1 MTRRPC
7 IIHLVAGTRPNIIKI
22 APLHKVLCQQDWCSV
37 RLIFIQQHNSPSMT
51 TEIFDDLGISE
62 MVSLDLTATGY
73 GPRMGEIIARYEEL
87 CARDHPDM
95 VVVSGDVDASI
106 ATALAAKRLG
116 IPVVHLEAGLRS
128 GDMLMPEEINR
139 VLIDSI
145 SDLMLSPS
153 EEAMNNLIFG
163 EGKPPEKVEF
173 VGNIMIDSLSSTVK
187 SELRAELLT
196 QYKLTAR
203 SFAVATFH
211 RPSNVDSKKS
221 IEAICDLLLWLAQ
234 RTVVLFPAHPRTLK
248 QLERW
253 KFDTRLRENR
263 NIRLVP
269 ALRYAE
275 FVNLVAASALVL
287 TDSGGIQEET
297 TWLGI
302 PCFTFRDTTERP
314 VTIRDGTNCLVNIYD
329 VRSRLEVCLNRLAK
343 NAEPS
348 RTRIP
353 LWDGQTAFRCAAAL
367 NRWWTA
373 DQARNRRRLDQA

>member
-22 APLHKVLCQQDWCSV
+22 APLHKVLSQQDWCTV
-37 RLIFIQQHNSPSMT
+37 RLIFIQQHNPPSMT
-51 TEIFDDLGISE
+51 TEIFEDLGVLDI
-62 MVSLDLTATGY
+62 VPLDLDASGY
-73 GPRMGEIIARYEEL
+73 GPRIGEIMARYEGL
-87 CARDHPDM
+87 CTQEHPDM
-95 VVVSGDVDASI
+95 VVVSGDVDASM
-106 ATALAAKRLG
+106 ATTLAAKRLG

-139 VLIDSI
+139 VVIDSI

-187 SELRAELLT
+187 PDLQATLLS

-221 IEAICDLLLWLAQ
+221 MEAICELLLWLAQ
-234 RTVVLFPAHPRTLK
+234 RTAVLFPAHPRTLK

-253 KFDTRLRENR
+253 KFDAVLRENK
-263 NIRLVP
+263 NICLVP

-314 VTIRDGTNCLVNIYD
+314 VTIRDGTNCLVNLYD
-329 VRSRLEVCLNRLAK
+329 VRSRLDVCLNHLAS
-343 NAEPS
+343 NAEPR

-373 DQARNRRRLDQA
+373 DLARSRRRLDQA